1 MSEAPEITPLEVL
14 EVLADG
20 QRKLLEFVKQRLSLY
35 GRQDASCALNQMV
48 KQAAAFAETL
58 HTIANDYDVEQD
70 DACRLLDYANGEI
83 SK

>member
-35 GRQDASCALNQMV
+35 GRQDASCALNQAGRGFRRD
-48 KQAAAFAETL
+48 AA
-58 HTIANDYDVEQD
+58 HDRQ
-70 DACRLLDYANGEI
+70 
-83 SK
+83 

>member
-20 QRKLLEFVKQRLSLY
+20 QRKLLEF
-35 GRQDASCALNQMV
+35 V